1 MTKDFIELY
10 DNALTSSECKEIIDM
25 MNDEDLTPGKCGSG
39 EDNKPHV
46 RKEVKDS
53 HDIGGSFS
61 KHTTHPITINLVRV
75 IEKGAN
81 LYVKKHPQ
89 MNLISPWDAV
99 DYYNF
104 QKYDPGQGYFGNHCE
119 NMAPAHMA
127 RVGVWMIYL
136 NTVTEGGGTR
146 FDNYDRVVDAVEG
159 RLIIWPAYWT
169 HFHHGIVSKTQTKY
183 IVTGWFAYNTEDYT
197 KKENEIIEKSV
208 EKSMKDALSGL
219 FSGL

>member
-10 DNALTSSECKEIIDM
+10 DNALTSSQCKEIIDM
-25 MNDEDLTPGKCGSG
+25 MNDEDLKPGRCGSD
-39 EDNKPHV
+39 ENNKPEV

-53 HDIGGSFS
+53 HDICASFS
-61 KHTTHPITINLVRV
+61 EMTTHPITINLVSV
-75 IEKGAN
+75 IGKGGN
-81 LYVKKHPQ
+81 LYVEKHPQ
-89 MNLISPWDAV
+89 MGLICEWDVV
-99 DYYNF
+99 DTYNF
-104 QKYDPGQGYFGNHCE
+104 QKYDPEQGFFGNHCE
-119 NMAPAHMA
+119 NMGPAHMA

-159 RLIIWPAYWT
+159 RLVIWPAYWT

-197 KKENEIIEKSV
+197 NKDKEMV
-208 EKSMKDALSGL
+208 ERSMKDALSGL